1 MKIMIKSMWLV
12 LLILCCNVA
21 YSFENVSVHQKAE
34 IMSRFN
40 GIQTPLIE
48 QVVTNE
54 QGVFLLVN
62 DFWVCSK
69 SMQASE
75 EGTFVLVN
83 GEWMSLL
90 AAIENG
96 DCIRASWKCS
106 KCGRFNMDGVN
117 ACPYCGK
124 PKNG

>member
-1 MKIMIKSMWLV
+1 M
-12 LLILCCNVA
+12 LLMLCCNA
-21 YSFENVSVHQKAE
+21 THALENVGIHQKTE

-40 GIQTPLIE
+40 DSATLFIE
-48 QVVTNE
+48 QVITND

-62 DFWVCSK
+62 DFWVCGK
-69 SMQASE
+69 GMQASE

-83 GEWMSLL
+83 EEWMPLL
-90 AAIENG
+90 AAIESG

-106 KCGRFNMDGVN
+106 KCRRYNLDGVN

-124 PKNG
+124 PRYG